1 MLEPNNKIALEYQG
15 ELYVEINKMDKA
27 MINLLKLEDLCPN
40 SCEELEMLK
49 NYIDGMS
56 SKTWQQYIK
65 N

>member
-1 MLEPNNKIALEYQG
+1 
-15 ELYVEINKMDKA
+15 

-56 SKTWQQYIK
+56 SKTWQQHTKIK
-65 N
+65 ITKAYGNYNNYKNY